1 MRVWRIAQMQY
12 ALDRLCLGT
21 TQYGARWNP
30 IGIPALYCG
39 TSIAVCALEKFVHI
53 GSGVLPPQ
61 VLVAVDLP
69 DDCAIFDPG
78 IAALPEGWD
87 DLPASVAAQAFGA
100 RWLRGGA
107 ELAMRVP
114 SAIVHEEHNLVLNPL
129 RPDFARVQLSI
140 VRPFTFDR
148 RLYK

>member
-1 MRVWRIAQMQY
+1 MRLWRIAQTKF

-30 IGIPALYCG
+30 IGMPALYCG
-39 TSIAVCALEKFVHI
+39 TSIAVCALEKFVHV
-53 GSGVLPPQ
+53 GSGILPPQ

-69 DDCAIFDPG
+69 DDCGIYAPGFDD
-78 IAALPEGWD
+78 LPAGWD
-87 DLPASVAAQAFGA
+87 DLPTSLAAQAFGG

-114 SAIVHEEHNLVLNPL
+114 SAIVNEECNMVLNPL
-129 RPDFARVQLSI
+129 HPDYSRVQLSI
-140 VRPFTFDR
+140 VRPFSFDQ